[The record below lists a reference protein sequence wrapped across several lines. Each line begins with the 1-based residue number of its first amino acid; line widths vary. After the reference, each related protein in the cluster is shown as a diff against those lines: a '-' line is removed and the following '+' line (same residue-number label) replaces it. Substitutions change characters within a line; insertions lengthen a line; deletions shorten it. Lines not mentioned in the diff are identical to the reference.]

1 MPICDILIKD
11 ISFLEKQQVN
21 FCKIYCDCKNLYH
34 KNSNMTAESNI
45 KQNLAQETEVDF
57 INLARTF
64 WDGRIVIGKLTMIGV
79 LIGFIVAILIPNE
92 YTASSTMV
100 PQISEPKSKLA
111 GFSELAAMAG
121 INIGT
126 ANASELSPRTYSS
139 IISSVPF
146 QLELMKTP
154 LNFER
159 LDSQITLYD
168 YYTKIKVSNAVL
180 KYTVGLPS
188 VIIETIRGERR
199 NKFTTSEVN
208 PLYQLTEKQIKVQ
221 KEIEKQV
228 GISVNDLDGYVSI
241 SCSLPE
247 AYAAAQLVQNTQ
259 ALLQRYITD
268 FKCEKARNN
277 LEFVQQR
284 YDEVK
289 KNYQAAQQ
297 QLASFRDSHMNIS
310 TSIAKTEEERLTNEY
325 NVENSVYSE
334 LSKLLEQ
341 DKIHVKE
348 ETPIFTIVKP
358 VSVPTEKSSP
368 NRPLIMAIAAFI
380 GILAGMAIVLGKVF
394 LIQIQNKWEESK
406 L

>member
-1 MPICDILIKD
+1 
-11 ISFLEKQQVN
+11 
-21 FCKIYCDCKNLYH
+21 
-34 KNSNMTAESNI
+34 
-45 KQNLAQETEVDF
+45 
-57 INLARTF
+57 
-64 WDGRIVIGKLTMIGV
+64 
-79 LIGFIVAILIPNE
+79 
-92 YTASSTMV
+92 
-100 PQISEPKSKLA
+100 
-111 GFSELAAMAG
+111 
-121 INIGT
+121 
-126 ANASELSPRTYSS
+126 
-139 IISSVPF
+139 
-146 QLELMKTP
+146 
-154 LNFER
+154 
-159 LDSQITLYD
+159 
-168 YYTKIKVSNAVL
+168 
-180 KYTVGLPS
+180 
-188 VIIETIRGERR
+188 
-199 NKFTTSEVN
+199 
-208 PLYQLTEKQIKVQ
+208 
-221 KEIEKQV
+221 
-228 GISVNDLDGYVSI
+228 LDGYVSI

>member
-1 MPICDILIKD
+1 
-11 ISFLEKQQVN
+11 
-21 FCKIYCDCKNLYH
+21 
-34 KNSNMTAESNI
+34 MTTEGN
-45 KQNLAQETEVDF
+45 KEQHHAQDTEVDF
-57 INLARTF
+57 LNLARRI
-64 WDGRIVIGKLTMIGV
+64 WESRIVIGKLTFVGV
-79 LIGFIVAILIPNE
+79 FIGFFVAILIPNE
-92 YTASSTMV
+92 YTASSAMV
-100 PQISEPKSKLA
+100 PQISNPKSTLA
-111 GFSELAAMAG
+111 GFSGLAAMAG

-154 LNFER
+154 LNFEK

-168 YYTKIKVSNAVL
+168 YYTKIKVANPFL

-188 VIIETIRGERR
+188 LIIKTIRGEKR

-208 PLYQLTEKQIKVQ
+208 PIYQLTEKQVQVQ

-247 AYAAAQLVQNTQ
+247 AYASAQLVQNTQ
-259 ALLQRYITD
+259 TLLQRYITD
-268 FKCEKARNN
+268 FKSEKARNN

-284 YDEVK
+284 YDEAK
-289 KNYQAAQQ
+289 KKYQTAQQ
-297 QLASFRDSHMNIS
+297 RLASFRDSHMNIS
-310 TSIAKTEEERLTNEY
+310 TATAKTEEERLTNEY
-325 NVENSVYSE
+325 NIENGVYSE

-368 NRPLIMAIAAFI
+368 NRPLILAIAAFI
-380 GILAGMAIVLGKVF
+380 GLLAGMAIVLSKVF
-394 LIQIQNKWEESK
+394 RIQIQNKWRESK